1 MKRIAALIPV
11 LALTAGLAS
20 TVAQP
25 ASATPPRVG
34 ALHLTKECSQFSE
47 ATPFCTITSSNFA
60 AIPAGSTVVYA
71 NAGNPDGSM
80 DSDLVVYTGG
90 PSFAFGHVVLVAPG
104 LSGSV
109 TLSGGTGGFKNFVAQ
124 VRVSYLG
131 GADFAWDGWYSYSR

>member
-1 MKRIAALIPV
+1 MSGKRP
-11 LALTAGLAS
+11 
-20 TVAQP
+20 
-25 ASATPPRVG
+25 SATPSRIGP
-34 ALHLTKECSQFSE
+34 LHLTKECSQFSE
-47 ATPFCTITSSNFA
+47 ATPFCTITSSNFG

-109 TLSGGTGGFKNFVAQ
+109 TLSRNRRVQELRLGRLVLVQPLSKSAGRPPPPPTAGGRPGLAGGRP
-124 VRVSYLG
+124 RVPLLP
-131 GADFAWDGWYSYSR
+131 